1 MYKSKRLIPLIV
13 LVLSILAVPVAAQT
27 QTPPPPTPQLIT
39 VSGKIVNRTSGATVP
54 TKLGLMLHAWDQ
66 SQNEQLMRDG
76 QSNPDGTFRFENVPV
91 AAGLSYG
98 VMAIYNDLTYFS
110 TLIAATGLAINP
122 IEIPIYEMTTDNS
135 KIQIDQMYVWFL
147 YTPGGLKVAEVYN
160 VVNLG
165 DRTIRDAVKLADGRG
180 AALQFPL
187 PADAFNVAFNP
198 ADQDQFARTPDGFAY
213 AEPLVARLKSL
224 ST

>member
-1 MYKSKRLIPLIV
+1 MSKRSRLI
-13 LVLSILAVPVAAQT
+13 SIIILLMLMLAAPAAAQT
-27 QTPPPPTPQLIT
+27 QTPPTATPRFVV
-39 VSGKIVNRTSGATVP
+39 VSGKIINRTSGGTVP
-54 TKLGLMLHAWDQ
+54 AKLDLMLHAWDQ
-66 SQNEQLMRDG
+66 NQNEQLMRDG
-76 QSNPDGTFRFENVPV
+76 QSNPDGTFRFENIPV

-110 TLIAATGLAINP
+110 TLIAATGLAVNP
-122 IEIPIYEMTTDNS
+122 IEIPIYEMTTDSS

-180 AALQFPL
+180 A
-187 PADAFNVAFNP
+187 
-198 ADQDQFARTPDGFAY
+198 T
-213 AEPLVARLKSL
+213 
-224 ST
+224 